1 MELTRDALLRWL
13 DLYARDVADNRDYLT
28 QLDGAIGDNDHGINM
43 DRGFR
48 AVVTALPEEREKPTD
63 AILKDV
69 GMILIHTVGGAA
81 GPLYGTVFLRMAQSA
96 AGKGELSTSEVS
108 AMLAAGEKGI
118 VDRGKAE
125 VGDKTML
132 DAWAPAVRAFQ
143 EVESGGGALDSAL
156 RVAAAAAEEG
166 MMATIPLVA
175 RKGRASYLGERSA
188 GHQDPGATSSYLL
201 FKDLLAAVTETTG

>member
-1 MELTRDALLRWL
+1 MDLTRGAVLCWL
-13 DLYARDVADNRDYLT
+13 EMYAHDVEENRDYLT
-28 QLDGAIGDNDHGINM
+28 KLDGAIGDNDHGINM

-48 AVVTALPEEREKPTD
+48 AVLAALPEEGAKSID
-63 AILKDV
+63 AVLKDV
-69 GMILIHTVGGAA
+69 GMTLIRTVGGAA
-81 GPLYGTVFLRMAQSA
+81 GPLYGTVFLRMSQAA
-96 AGKGELSTSEVS
+96 AGKEALGADDVG

-132 DAWAPAVRAFQ
+132 DTWAPAVRAYQ
-143 EVESGGGALDSAL
+143 DAVTGGKDLPDAL
-156 RVAAAAAEEG
+156 RAAAEAAEG
-166 MMATIPLVA
+166 GMKETVPLVA

-201 FKDLLAAVTETTG
+201 FKDLPAAVTETEA

>member
-1 MELTRDALLRWL
+1 MDLTKDAILRWL
-13 DLYARDVADNRDYLT
+13 EKYAQDMADNRDYLT

-48 AVVTALPEEREKPTD
+48 AVAAALPEERSKPVD
-63 AILKDV
+63 AILKDT
-69 GMILIHTVGGAA
+69 GMTLIRTVGGAA
-81 GPLYGTVFLRMAQSA
+81 GPLYGTVFLRMAQAA
-96 AGKGELSTSEVS
+96 AGKEALDAAAVG
-108 AMLAAGEKGI
+108 AMLEAGQKGI

-132 DAWAPAVRAFQ
+132 DTWAPAVQAYEQ
-143 EVESGGGALDSAL
+143 AISDGKDLGDAL
-156 RVAAAAAEEG
+156 RAAAGAAEEG
-166 MMATIPLVA
+166 MTGTVPLVA

-201 FKDLLAAVTETTG
+201 FKDLLAAATETAG